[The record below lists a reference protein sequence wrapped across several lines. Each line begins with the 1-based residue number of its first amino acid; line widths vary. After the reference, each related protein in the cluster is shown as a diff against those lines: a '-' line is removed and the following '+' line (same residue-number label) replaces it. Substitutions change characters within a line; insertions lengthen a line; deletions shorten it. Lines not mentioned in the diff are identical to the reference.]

1 MKGLLLKDWFMI
13 TRYCRFIYLVD
24 LAFIVGALFLPG
36 FVIFLAYPALF
47 AAVVPMTLYS
57 YDEREK
63 WHVYSGALPVSRTQ
77 FVSAKYIVGLLS
89 EAAVL
94 VLTVVIRMVASYF
107 LPKGVQDDLLSIWIA
122 SALSLVTPALTLP
135 LMFRLGAEK
144 GKIGYTL
151 VIAVV
156 CVASMSILNADA
168 PELVRSMTLHP
179 AVVCAAALALYAAS
193 WLLSIAMYK
202 KREL

>member
-1 MKGLLLKDWFMI
+1 MKGLLLKDWYMI
-13 TRYCRFIYLVD
+13 TRYCRFLYLID

-36 FVIFLAYPALF
+36 YAIFLAYPALF

-63 WHVYSGALPVSRTQ
+63 WHVYSGALPVSRAQ
-77 FVSAKYIVGLLS
+77 LVSAKYIVGLLS

-94 VLTVVIRMVASYF
+94 LLTVLIRVAARPF
-107 LPKGVQDDLLSIWIA
+107 LPGGAQDELLPILMA
-122 SALSLVTPALTLP
+122 APLSLVTPALTLP

-144 GKIGYTL
+144 GRIAYIL
-151 VIAVV
+151 VIAGV
-156 CVASMSILNADA
+156 CAAAVSLLNRDVASLTQS
-168 PELVRSMTLHP
+168 VTLSP
-179 AVVCAAALALYAAS
+179 AVLCAAALALYAVS
-193 WLLSIAMYK
+193 WLLSVAMYR